1 MLRTS
6 LLTLL
11 ALSLSAQDAPKP
23 APTPAPAA
31 EAKPDTAAAPK
42 TEIKPTQAPAPKAE
56 TAPAA
61 KVEGESLSGK
71 LAKPRPVRDGGK
83 PAAPVAAKLADKV
96 IAKIGDRLVWQSE
109 VDAAI
114 AAMPPQQQQQV
125 TMVQGAKE
133 QYAKS
138 FVDMQLLAA
147 KARKDGMD
155 KTEAYKR
162 KAETALTQVLAT
174 EILAKEGPALQAKM
188 VVKDEDVK
196 AFYDKNKGQFMTP
209 EKFSAR
215 HILVSVKSERAP
227 TGLSEEDAKAK
238 VAKVEEA
245 LKAGKKFEDV
255 AKEFSDDPGS
265 KDKGGLYEN
274 ITFGQFVPEF
284 EKAVRFQEVG
294 KLGSAIRTP
303 FGFHLIQVE
312 KIIPAEQEPFE
323 TSKEKAQAAATKERQ
338 EVVWNEF
345 LKVIKA
351 EIPFQFGG
359 EIAASAPKPVAAA
372 KPAKKATK

>member
-11 ALSLSAQDAPKP
+11 TLSLSAQDAPKP
-23 APTPAPAA
+23 APVPAA
-31 EAKPDTAAAPK
+31 EVKPAPTDAPK
-42 TEIKPTQAPAPKAE
+42 AEAQAPAPKAE
-56 TAPAA
+56 AAP
-61 KVEGESLSGK
+61 GK
-71 LAKPRPVRDGGK
+71 ITKPKPVRTGDK
-83 PAAPVAAKLADKV
+83 AAAPVPVPAKVADKI
-96 IAKIGDRLVWQSE
+96 IAKVGDRLVWQSE
-109 VDAAI
+109 IDAAI

-125 TMVQGAKE
+125 TMVQGAKD
-133 QYAKS
+133 QYTKS
-138 FVDMQLLAA
+138 FLDMQLLAA

-155 KTEAYKR
+155 KTDTFKR

-188 VVKDEDVK
+188 VVKEEDAK
-196 AFYDKNKGQFMTP
+196 AFYDKNKAQFMTP

-227 TGLSEEDAKAK
+227 AGLTEEEAKAK
-238 VAKVEEA
+238 VAKIEEA
-245 LKAGKKFEDV
+245 LKAGKKFEDA

-294 KLGSAIRTP
+294 KVGSAVRTP

-312 KIIPAEQEPFE
+312 KLFPAEQEPFE

-338 EVVWNEF
+338 EEVWNAF

-359 EIAASAPKPVAAA
+359 EIAAPAPKAPAVTKKAA
-372 KPAKKATK
+372 K